1 MFFCFFLF
9 FFLFFF
15 FFFFLMIRRPPRST
29 LFPYTTLFRSGER
42 RGRRRAACPGRAD
55 AARPVRRRD
64 ERVRHLRWPADDP
77 RVLVGVL
84 QHRAQAVLQ
93 PGDDRADRRRCHV
106 RRHRVPG
113 RAARA
118 AVACARPRGRVRG
131 HRQPFRAARISD
143 RRRLRHGVG
152 RRRADLAARRLRAP
166 VREGSAVIR
175 QIHPIE
181 RESYAILRSRA
192 DTARL
197 PPWTRAVTE
206 RVIHATADVSYLED
220 LDCAEETLAG
230 AARALQAGAPVA
242 ADSAMTAA
250 GITSR
255 HVICLVADPGAAEL
269 AASARITRSAAGI

>member
-1 MFFCFFLF
+1 
-9 FFLFFF
+9 
-15 FFFFLMIRRPPRST
+15 
-29 LFPYTTLFRSGER
+29 
-42 RGRRRAACPGRAD
+42 
-55 AARPVRRRD
+55 
-64 ERVRHLRWPADDP
+64 
-77 RVLVGVL
+77 
-84 QHRAQAVLQ
+84 
-93 PGDDRADRRRCHV
+93 
-106 RRHRVPG
+106 
-113 RAARA
+113 
-118 AVACARPRGRVRG
+118 
-131 HRQPFRAARISD
+131 
-143 RRRLRHGVG
+143 
-152 RRRADLAARRLRAP
+152 
-166 VREGSAVIR
+166 VIR

-255 HVICLVADPGAAEL
+255 HVICRVADPGAAGL
-269 AASARITRSAAGI
+269 AASARITRSAAGIRLAHAQAGRGAVWVIGTAPTALAGLLALDAAPALVIGLPVGFVGAVEAKRALRASGLPAVTNYSEKGGAAAAAAVLNALLYHLAAQP